1 MKKSKKNP
9 VDLSVIG
16 LVKQMEICTKLDRIE
31 TENDIEM
38 FVDKWRTNFLNEV
51 KDSFISSNVD
61 DICDILRYFLYVG
74 DESGT
79 SMDPCERFV
88 YNFNIDKE
96 TLWFAFYK
104 KQ

>member
-16 LVKQMEICTKLDRIE
+16 LVKQMEICPQLDRIE

-51 KDSFISSNVD
+51 KDGIISSNVD
-61 DICDILRYFLYVG
+61 DICDTLLYFLSVG
-74 DESGT
+74 DISGT
-79 SMDPCERFV
+79 SSDPYRGFV
-88 YNFNIDKE
+88 YNFNIVKE
-96 TLWFAFYK
+96 TLWFAIYK